1 MKIFRVFVKSFSYVR
16 YSKRKP
22 RPQSKPKVAGQ
33 KYIALAAYQKL
44 HMEKAATNTSVKMVF
59 HSNVKHIW
67 LQTSPTE
74 VKVYQADGVCP
85 VCSVVE
91 GLQISVKEIFTRQ
104 LQR

>member
-44 HMEKAATNTSVKMVF
+44 HMEKAATNTSVKMF
-59 HSNVKHIW
+59 
-67 LQTSPTE
+67 
-74 VKVYQADGVCP
+74 
-85 VCSVVE
+85 
-91 GLQISVKEIFTRQ
+91 FTPMLSTFGRKPF
-104 LQR
+104 LWK